1 MDSRSIV
8 MKSRLAVSL
17 ASILLVASATV
28 SAAATAT
35 KSPAHAAGSSAP
47 AAHGHAAPGIT
58 PSQALEQLESGNRR
72 YTSAALVH
80 PNQTPARR
88 AEEAKGQKPIAVIVS
103 CSDSRVP
110 PEIVFDQGLGD
121 LFVIRTAG
129 NRLDDLVLASIEY
142 SVEHLGTPL
151 VVVLGHERCGAV
163 TAAVEAAA
171 QPLGTKPESPEA
183 SGSHIP
189 VLVRKMSDAVAATAS
204 MPGDKVENAV
214 VENVRIVVKGV
225 TSESPYLAARVR
237 AGALRV
243 VGARYDL
250 DTGKVTL
257 VDGQTAGH
265 AAK

>member
-1 MDSRSIV
+1 MDARSIV
-8 MKSRLAVSL
+8 MKSPLAAAL
-17 ASILLVASATV
+17 ASILLFG
-28 SAAATAT
+28 SAAAAPAA
-35 KSPAHAAGSSAP
+35 KSPAP

-72 YTSAALVH
+72 FTSAALTH
-80 PNQTPARR
+80 PNQTAARR

-142 SVEHLGTPL
+142 AVEHLGTGL
-151 VVVLGHERCGAV
+151 VLVLGHERCGAV

-171 QPLGTKPESPEA
+171 HPETKPENPEA
-183 SGSHIP
+183 TGSHVP
-189 VLVRKMSDAVAATAS
+189 VLVRTMSDAVAATAS

-225 TSESPYLAARVR
+225 TAESPYLAARVR

-257 VDGQTAGH
+257 VDGEKVVH
-265 AAK
+265 ATK